1 MAKTYLV
8 DATIQLAIE
17 ADSEDEAKELAG
29 EEMGSLDSFV
39 TAKTTSIAISTYM
52 SPWE

>member
-1 MAKTYLV
+1 MSKTYLV
-8 DATIQLAIE
+8 DATIQLAID
-17 ADSEDEAKELAG
+17 ADSEEEAKELAG